1 MCVCTAAV
9 FSAAGIIKKGE
20 IEMKSFP
27 IDRTKILSIAIATV
41 LSVTLLTGCFK
52 KKAVVTSLAT
62 LETTTITTAE
72 STTEEP
78 TEPETSEPETTTTT
92 ALTETT
98 KATTAETTKKKK
110 SIKKTTKKT
119 TNKNNKTTGK
129 VKTTAYKATVYAR
142 VKLNVRTG
150 PGTNYKIAKTLNKGD
165 AIDVRGKTSNGW
177 YKTINGNYVK
187 AGLTT
192 TKKPATTE

>member
-1 MCVCTAAV
+1 
-9 FSAAGIIKKGE
+9 
-20 IEMKSFP
+20 MKSFP

-78 TEPETSEPETTTTT
+78 TEPETSEPETTTT
-92 ALTETT
+92 ALT
-98 KATTAETTKKKK
+98 ETTKKKK
-110 SIKKTTKKT
+110 STKKTTKKT

>member
-1 MCVCTAAV
+1 
-9 FSAAGIIKKGE
+9 
-20 IEMKSFP
+20 MKSFP

-78 TEPETSEPETTTTT
+78 TEPETSEPETTTT

-110 SIKKTTKKT
+110 STKKTTKKT
-119 TNKNNKTTGK
+119 TNKNKTTGK

-192 TKKPATTE
+192 TKKPATD